1 MTLRGGR
8 YDNFCQQVAGIGIVT
23 INTAT
28 SPLSHP
34 KVVVAIYRH
43 SIRGTGASGI
53 FTLRHRTICHRS
65 YRHTGNGNDLTG
77 RCVVVIHVFL
87 VGGPY
92 DPIGDRNFCQLCFDG
107 SVCPYTIKA
116 GSPLGA
122 PNPMVPIHKRPD
134 GSHFPSLQR
143 IFPLLSG
150 IGAMDVVFP
159 SVRFTRM
166 ISFCKATNYRTV
178 RFRYYGRDHAVELP

>member
-1 MTLRGGR
+1 MTLRGGPVRQFLSTGRR
-8 YDNFCQQVAGIGIVT
+8 YRDCNNKHRHLPIEPPKGCRC
-23 INTAT
+23 N
-28 SPLSHP
+28 LSSFHP
-34 KVVVAIYRH
+34 
-43 SIRGTGASGI
+43 GTVPSGI
-53 FTLRHRTICHRS
+53 FTATPSYNMSPS
-65 YRHTGNGNDLTG
+65 YRHTETYDLTG

-116 GSPLGA
+116 GSPFRARQIPWCRSISVGRVA
-122 PNPMVPIHKRPD
+122 FPIVATNLPV
-134 GSHFPSLQR
+134 
-143 IFPLLSG
+143 IVG

-166 ISFCKATNYRTV
+166 ISFCKATTTV
-178 RFRYYGRDHAVELP
+178 LSVSVLR